1 MSSPTRRDDVDQ
13 ADARIDQSFGGGR
26 TLTARYS
33 FSDRRFFDPFAGPA
47 FALIPGFGTDVPRRG
62 QNLATTFTHTP
73 TSKLVNDV
81 RFGYNRVSIGVFAEN
96 TAVSNASV
104 GVPALTS
111 NPRDAGLSV
120 MSVAGFSS
128 LGHEYTTPQEST
140 SDTFQLS
147 DTATWTRGTHLAKFG
162 GEWYG
167 VRQRAYRD
175 VQARGFLN
183 FVSQGYTGNALA
195 DLLMGLPVLTGG
207 ARLDNPQNLRA
218 QSWSLFAHDD
228 WRATPA
234 LTISAGVRYE
244 YASPPVDADD
254 RANLYDPATGQL
266 VPVGTG
272 NMPRGGYVP
281 DRNNVAP
288 RVGFAWA
295 MDPESRRILRGGYGI
310 YYNQGQL
317 ATSEGLFFN
326 PPYFNLKRVLSW
338 RRDPGHAR
346 RSRSRRRSRCSFHS
360 RRPCTSGTCRRRG
373 WSTGTSTCSTR
384 LGRAGRSRSP
394 TSAPAATI

>member
-1 MSSPTRRDDVDQ
+1 M
-13 ADARIDQSFGGGR
+13 I
-26 TLTARYS
+26 
-33 FSDRRFFDPFAGPA
+33 
-47 FALIPGFGTDVPRRG
+47 
-62 QNLATTFTHTP
+62 
-73 TSKLVNDV
+73 
-81 RFGYNRVSIGVFAEN
+81 
-96 TAVSNASV
+96 
-104 GVPALTS
+104 
-111 NPRDAGLSV
+111 
-120 MSVAGFSS
+120 SVAGFSS

-147 DTATWTRGTHLAKFG
+147 DTATWTRGAHLAKFG

-167 VRQRAYRD
+167 VRQSAYRD
-175 VQARGFLN
+175 VQARGFLTFIN
-183 FVSQGYTGNALA
+183 QGYTGNALA

-244 YASPPVDADD
+244 YVSPPVDADD

-272 NMPRGGYVP
+272 NMPRGGYEP

-295 MDPESRRILRGGYGI
+295 MDSESRRILRGGYGI

-326 PPYFNLKRVLSW
+326 PPYFNLSVFF
-338 RRDPGHAR
+338 PGGAGNATDAR
-346 RSRSRRRSRCSFHS
+346 QSVSASRRSFHS
-360 RRPCTSGTCRRRG
+360 RRPRTSGT
-373 WSTGTSTCSTR
+373 
-384 LGRAGRSRSP
+384 
-394 TSAPAATI
+394 